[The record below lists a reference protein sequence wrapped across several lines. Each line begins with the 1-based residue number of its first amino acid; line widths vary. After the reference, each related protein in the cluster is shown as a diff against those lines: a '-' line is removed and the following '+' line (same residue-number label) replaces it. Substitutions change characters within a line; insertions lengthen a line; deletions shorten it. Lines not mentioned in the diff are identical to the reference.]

1 MYSGGINFAQ
11 CMSVTLKKRSSKIKK
26 ARGFVAKSKKIAK
39 RAQPK
44 KKTPTRLGIE
54 QIQNYRRKNYERFRS
69 SQTRSSKG
77 ERIVS
82 REATGSLDQNKRK
95 ELFDKID
102 TELEIHAHI
111 EETVFYPALETH
123 EELKD
128 MVAEALEEHQ
138 EVEIMLEELEELGS
152 ESHDF
157 GSKLQELI
165 ESVEHHVEEEE
176 GEMFPKVREVFDEGQ
191 LEQLGQELESA
202 KGTAHRK
209 AG

>member
-1 MYSGGINFAQ
+1 MNALE
-11 CMSVTLKKRSSKIKK
+11 VLKQDHQK
-26 ARGFVAKSKKIAK
+26 V
-39 RAQPK
+39 
-44 KKTPTRLGIE
+44 
-54 QIQNYRRKNYERFRS
+54 
-69 SQTRSSKG
+69 KG
-77 ERIVS
+77 LFK
-82 REATGSLDQNKRK
+82 EATGSSDQNTRK

-128 MVAEALEEHQ
+128 LVAKALEEHQ
-138 EVEIMLEELEELGS
+138 EVKIMLEELEELGS

-165 ESVEHHVEEEE
+165 ESVEHHIEEEE
-176 GEMFPKVREVFDEGQ
+176 GEMFPKVREVFDESQ